1 MKNVLVTGGKGQLAT
16 SLKGISKDAKSFNFI
31 YVAVEDLDITKPK
44 VVNDFFKQNSISYC
58 INCAAYTAVDQAESN
73 EELAK
78 SVNIEGPRNL
88 AKACKEHKAIL
99 LQISTD
105 FVFDGSQALFYT
117 EESNELPLSVYGA
130 TKLKGEKAV
139 AKVLKEHFIIRTAWL
154 YSEYGNNFVKTML
167 KLGSERDELSVVC
180 DQIGTPTY
188 TKGLAKILIEII
200 SIQSKSYGVYHYSN
214 EGVASWY
221 DFAVAIF
228 ELSKLNV
235 NVIPIKSI
243 YYKTAAERPKFSVMD
258 KSKIKE
264 MLGVQIPHW
273 RESLNECL
281 NLI

>member
-1 MKNVLVTGGKGQLAT
+1 
-16 SLKGISKDAKSFNFI
+16 
-31 YVAVEDLDITKPK
+31 
-44 VVNDFFKQNSISYC
+44 
-58 INCAAYTAVDQAESN
+58 
-73 EELAK
+73 LAK